1 MSDANN
7 NLKQRVRDFWETHPC
22 GSKFTAAEFGTKDFF
37 ELIEIHR
44 YESERHIPVAADFA
58 SSQGKQV
65 LEIGCGIGTDG
76 VQFAKAGAVYTGV
89 DLTTAAIDLAK
100 KNFELR
106 GLEGKFQTADAEK
119 LEFADSAF
127 DVVYSHG
134 VLHHTPDT
142 KKAISEVH
150 RVLRPGGK
158 AIVMLY
164 HRNSYNHAVN
174 IRLFR
179 RVGAY
184 MLKWNS
190 GVRAVH
196 SLTGEPLSSLKEH
209 AARLRND
216 RQHYFEQ
223 QEFLNN
229 NTDGIGNPLARV
241 YSRREAL
248 ELFRDFARVRLQTY
262 FLNKRFIPVA
272 GKVLP
277 LALEDRLASR
287 WGWHLWVYAEK

>member
-1 MSDANN
+1 MSDSNN
-7 NLKQRVRDFWETHPC
+7 TLKKRVKDFWEAHPC
-22 GSKFTAAEFGTKDFF
+22 GSRFTAAELGTKDFF
-37 ELIEIHR
+37 ELIEVHR
-44 YESERHIPVAADFA
+44 YQSERHIPVAAGFA

-76 VQFAKAGAVYTGV
+76 VQFAQAGAIYTGV
-89 DLTTAAIDLAK
+89 DLTTAAINLAK
-100 KNFELR
+100 RNFELR
-106 GLEGKFQTADAEK
+106 GLAGIFQTADAEK
-119 LEFADSAF
+119 LDFPDSSF
-127 DVVYSHG
+127 DIVYSHG

-142 KKAISEVH
+142 RKAVSEVH
-150 RVLRPGGK
+150 RVLRPGGQ

-174 IRLFR
+174 IRLLR
-179 RVGAY
+179 RIGAY
-184 MLKWNS
+184 LLRWNS

-196 SLTGEPLSSLKEH
+196 SLTGEPISSLEAH
-209 AARLRND
+209 AARFRKD
-216 RQHYFEQ
+216 RQHYFEH

-241 YSRREAL
+241 YSRKEAF
-248 ELFRDFARVRLQTY
+248 ELFKDFSRVRLQAY

-272 GKVLP
+272 GKILP
-277 LALEDRLASR
+277 RAFEERLASR